1 MKASTLILATALGA
15 LTGSAAAAG
24 YKIVANP
31 SVPTSS
37 LTRTA
42 LSRVFLKKSH
52 NWPDGS
58 PAVPVDLVIGSPTR
72 EAFSHD
78 VHGRGSA
85 AIDAYWQKQV
95 FSGREVPPI
104 TKATDSEVIAYVRST
119 PGAIGYVSAGVPTAG
134 VRSVDIQ

>member
-1 MKASTLILATALGA
+1 MKASTLALATVLGA
-15 LTGSAAAAG
+15 LTGSAAAADF
-24 YKIVANP
+24 KIVANP
-31 SVPTSS
+31 SVPTGS
-37 LTRTA
+37 LSREA
-42 LSRVFLKKSH
+42 LSQVFLKKNH

-58 PAVPVDLVIGSPTR
+58 RAVPVDLVIGSPTR

-104 TKATDSEVIAYVRST
+104 TKANDSEVIAFVRST
-119 PGAIGYVSAGVPTAG
+119 PGAIGYVSDGSPTAG
-134 VRSVDIQ
+134 VKSVDIQ